1 MEDISKLNF
10 VCGVNKNCPA
20 NYEKTG
26 IVFDYFDTFAIPDKK
41 NETCCRYCNSV
52 LFEEKTYQNIIQVK
66 KRKHQ
71 QKVAL
76 LIISILGIVTFFV
89 LYFLKIV

>member
-10 VCGVNKNCPA
+10 VCVVNKNCPA
-20 NYEKTG
+20 NYKKTG
-26 IVFDYFDTFAIPDKK
+26 IVFDYHDTFAVPDKK

-52 LFEEKTYQNIIQVK
+52 LFEEVTYLNIINKK

-71 QKVAL
+71 QKIILVISAI
-76 LIISILGIVTFFV
+76 LIIVTFIV
-89 LYFLKIV
+89 IYFLKNI